1 MGDITSTTLIGVF
14 SAIGGFVGKSL
25 WDYYFG
31 LKADRAKLLLNKK
44 VDFLER
50 QLSEFYYPIYLRLQ
64 KDNVVWKRILD
75 TREEEGSL
83 KQKVGGEIEKNTV
96 LPNHAE
102 IVQIIEKHIH
112 LAQADEKLF
121 DLLLQYINHISV
133 YKAIR
138 DAGEYKVFPLELH
151 EPYPN
156 DLFAEVQRR
165 TLQLQEEYN
174 KLIKIS

>member
-1 MGDITSTTLIGVF
+1 MEQITLTAVLFTI
-14 SAIGGFVGKSL
+14 AGFVGKSL

-31 LKADRAKLLLNKK
+31 LKADRTKLMLNKK

-64 KDNVVWKRILD
+64 KDNIVWKRILD

-83 KQKVGGEIEKNTV
+83 KQKVGAEIEKNTV

-121 DLLLQYINHISV
+121 GLLLQYINHISV

-138 DAGEYKVFPLELH
+138 DAGEYKVFPLSLGEA
-151 EPYPN
+151 YPN
-156 DLFAEVQRR
+156 DLFDEVQKR
-165 TLQLQEEYN
+165 TLQFQSEYN
-174 KLIKIS
+174 KLIEIS